1 MSFDN
6 LRIRTKLNAL
16 VLVVMVCMAV
26 AGSAIAVGVKHELLN
41 SRIDELRAMTKS
53 AKGLAAGLQNQV
65 AAGGLTRDQ
74 AEQTFARQLATMTY
88 DHGQGYIFAYR
99 MDGTVVSLP
108 DMKTIG
114 TNRLD
119 ALFNGRAVIREIRD
133 AVQTSGEAV
142 LYYDFPRSGE
152 TTAIPKVSYAAAF
165 PAWNMFLGTV
175 AYIDDVNAKFLS
187 AVVAI
192 GGAVIGVALLIG
204 AAAWFVSRRI
214 TNPIARLQGC
224 MQRLAAGDVD
234 LDVPG
239 KERRDEIGE
248 MAQAVDVFKQNA
260 VERRRLE
267 AEAAANRA
275 AAEAERERVA
285 AEGAKAAEEQAEVVR
300 RLGTGLKNL
309 AAGDLTV
316 RLGDGF
322 TDAYAQIRERF
333 QRSGRQA
340 EGDAARGRLAAPAR
354 SSRARDEIS
363 TASDDLSRRTE
374 QQAASSRGNRGG
386 ARRDHR
392 DGEEIRRGRAATRA
406 RSSRPPMTTP
416 RRAPSWCARRSR
428 RWTRS
433 PNRQQQISQII
444 GVIDEI
450 AFQTNLLALNAGVEA
465 ARAGEAGRGFAVVAS
480 EVRAL
485 AQRSAE
491 AAKEIKGLISASTS
505 AGRITASSWSRET
518 GKSLERIM
526 TQVAEINAR
535 RRRNR
540 GRRAGAGDGAPARST
555 PRSTRWI
562 SVTQQNAAMVEEST
576 AASHSLSEETA
587 KLAGLIGQFQVGQT
601 HGDAALRS
609 ELQKVAPHAFR
620 QPAARARPDARP
632 APAVQP
638 ARAAQKAVVNGPADD
653 KDGWEEF

>member
-6 LRIRTKLNAL
+6 LRVRTKLNAL

-26 AGSAIAVGVKHELLN
+26 AGFAIAVGVKHELLS
-41 SRIDELRAMTKS
+41 SRIDELRAMTEL
-53 AKGLAAGLQNQV
+53 AKGLAAGLETQV

-88 DHGQGYIFAYR
+88 DHGQGYVFAYR
-99 MDGTVVSLP
+99 MDGVVVAAP
-108 DMKTIG
+108 GPKAIG

-119 ALFNGRAVIREIRD
+119 TLFNGRPVIREIRD

-142 LYYDFPRSGE
+142 VYYDFPRAGE
-152 TTAIPKVSYAAAF
+152 ATALPKVSYATTF
-165 PAWNMFLGTV
+165 PAWNMFLGTG
-175 AYIDDVNAKFLS
+175 AYIDDLNAKFLS
-187 AVVAI
+187 AAVAI
-192 GGAVIGVALLIG
+192 GGGVIGVALLIG

-214 TNPIARLQGC
+214 TNPIARLQSC
-224 MQRLAAGDVD
+224 MRRLAAGEVD

-239 KERRDEIGE
+239 KERRDEVGE
-248 MAQAVDVFKQNA
+248 MARAVDVFKQNA

-267 AEAAANRA
+267 AETAANRA

-285 AEGAKAAEEQAEVVR
+285 AESAKAAEEQAEVVR

-309 AAGDLTV
+309 AAGDLTI

-322 TDAYAQIRERF
+322 TAAYAQIREDF
-333 QRSGRQA
+333 NEAVDTLKQMLLAVVSSTGTIESG
-340 EGDAARGRLAAPAR
+340 
-354 SSRARDEIS
+354 SREIS
-363 TASDDLSRRTE
+363 TASDDLARRSE
-374 QQAASSRGNRGG
+374 QQAAALEETSSALTEITATVKKSAEG
-386 ARRDHR
+386 AGHAR
-392 DGEEIRRGRAATRA
+392 EVVARADEDAKKSAVVVREA
-406 RSSRPPMTTP
+406 VAAMGAIAKSSE
-416 RRAPSWCARRSR
+416 
-428 RWTRS
+428 
-433 PNRQQQISQII
+433 QISQII

-465 ARAGEAGRGFAVVAS
+465 ARAGDAGRGFAVVAS

-491 AAKEIKGLISASTS
+491 AAKEIKGLISTS
-505 AGRITASSWSRET
+505 GAHVGHGVELVAET

-526 TQVAEINAR
+526 AQVSEINAVVAEIA
-535 RRRNR
+535 
-540 GRRAGAGDGAPARST
+540 AGAHEQST
-555 PRSTRWI
+555 ALNQVTTAVSQMDI
-562 SVTQQNAAMVEEST
+562 VTQKNAAMVEEST
-576 AASHSLSEETA
+576 AASHTLSDESA
-587 KLAGLIGQFQVGQT
+587 KLAGLIGRFRVGQN
-601 HGDAALRS
+601 HGEAALRS
-609 ELQKVAPHAFR
+609 ELRKVAPHVFR

-638 ARAAQKAVVNGPADD
+638 ARAVQKAVVNGPADD